1 MSWLS
6 SNILLCRQ
14 SGRTV
19 NRPTLALVFL
29 MLAAIVESAE
39 LVAASAT
46 EKTTQPAS
54 ERPLT
59 TYERFLPLAVAGDPA
74 IQHFLGYMYFFGE
87 GVELDYDEAHYWFH
101 LAAEEDDLRAQ
112 QNLGVFHSR
121 AIPRIPE
128 KFYDARESNLWFS
141 LAAANPENQVISL
154 LASQSYDKFLA
165 PNLNE
170 AVRAS
175 SRADLGETVYHA
187 ACAGCHGFNGHAA
200 YAIAPSFA
208 RGDRLDK
215 SDADL
220 VQGILHGQGNMPAW
234 GKILSAEVA
243 QKIVSYIRNEFGQG
257 AAQEIAPA
265 QGVAESDT
273 RELALGQET
282 YLNFCGGCHGFNG
295 IAWYVNSPSFALR
308 ERMNKS
314 DAELANSI
322 KNGLDAMPSWEYML
336 KPVQIDALVKFI
348 RTLAPA
354 YDSGIVGEM
363 RRPGEFLRFRPKG
376 ESGLN
381 WTADDLR

>member
-1 MSWLS
+1 M
-6 SNILLCRQ
+6 
-14 SGRTV
+14 
-19 NRPTLALVFL
+19 NRPIPALLIL
-29 MLAAIVESAE
+29 MLATIFQAAA
-39 LVAASAT
+39 LVAAPAT
-46 EKTTQPAS
+46 ENTTQPAN

-101 LAAEEDDLRAQ
+101 LAAEEGDLRAQ

-154 LASQSYDKFLA
+154 QASQSYKKFLA

-170 AVRAS
+170 AVRGS

-187 ACAGCHGFNGHAA
+187 ACAGCHGFNGLAA

-220 VQGILHGQGNMPAW
+220 VQSILHGQGKMPPW
-234 GKILSAEVA
+234 GKILSAGVA
-243 QKIVSYIRNEFGQG
+243 QKIVLYIRNEFGQG
-257 AAQEIAPA
+257 ATREIAPA

-282 YLNFCGGCHGFNG
+282 YVNFCGGCHGFNG

-308 ERMNKS
+308 ERMDKS

-322 KNGLDAMPSWEYML
+322 KNGLGAMPSWEYML
-336 KPVQIDALVKFI
+336 QPAQIDALVKFI
-348 RTLAPA
+348 RTLAPV

-363 RRPGEFLRFRPKG
+363 RRPGKYLRFRPEG
-376 ESGLN
+376 ESGLD
-381 WTADDLR
+381 WTGDDLR